1 MNEIIENIFE
11 NFTVDNVQIPVSFL
25 YYNGHSKSYVTY
37 NNTNTGSTSYCDD
50 GLEHY
55 VETYDFDIYSKGNY
69 LKIVEGVKNL
79 LEANGFIW
87 QPSMTSADLYEED
100 TGYFHKTLGFA
111 RIIR

>member
-1 MNEIIENIFE
+1 MNELIESIFD

-37 NNTNTGSTSYCDD
+37 NNTSTGNTSYSNDD
-50 GLEHY
+50 LEHY
-55 VETYDFDIYSKGNY
+55 VEVYDFDIYSKGNY
-69 LKIVEGVKNL
+69 FKIVEGVKNL

-111 RIIR
+111 YIIR